1 MNIMYAADDNYAEI
15 MGVSVKS
22 LIENNSDEKLMFYII
37 TDKMGRDNI
46 NHLREMIETS
56 GNKVEFIG
64 YTQYGWGRFKDFALE

>member
-56 GNKVEFIG
+56 GNKVELFQNRIYAVWLG
-64 YTQYGWGRFKDFALE
+64 